1 MKAHG
6 GHYSKLE
13 EVNAFGYLDPS
24 IVTGNG
30 LAGLVQETCY
40 SLVRSKEND
49 FAGSLL
55 LASLGKLI
63 KERNEFHDKIEWLQ
77 MQINNLKVSKCAL
90 EENLPSSSHRAQ
102 VTENQTKSPHYKV
115 A

>member
-1 MKAHG
+1 MG
-6 GHYSKLE
+6 
-13 EVNAFGYLDPS
+13 
-24 IVTGNG
+24 
-30 LAGLVQETCY
+30 
-40 SLVRSKEND
+40 SKEND

-63 KERNEFHDKIEWLQ
+63 KERNELHDKIEWLQ

-102 VTENQTKSPHYKV
+102 VTENQTKALIIRLPELQQTFKSQPQRVSAVKV
-115 A
+115 RTLIGKERDPVTWDGDV